1 MNEYKLIDASLVED
15 ADGCHYL
22 DLTYEYEDQYRISK
36 VHFPMVRLPIERIG
50 NINHI
55 FISSSVRHEKV
66 SIDFGTCDF
75 DLELMCREFKDV
87 DGSEYIYRVETIKEK
102 TQKMT
107 VAEIEKKLGYKI
119 EIVAEK

>member
-15 ADGCHYL
+15 ADGRHYL

-36 VHFPMVRLPIERIG
+36 VHFPMVRLPIERVRYINSSCSYWDREHSVEFG
-50 NINHI
+50 N
-55 FISSSVRHEKV
+55 
-66 SIDFGTCDF
+66 G
-75 DLELMCREFKDV
+75 LELSLSKYKDI
-87 DGSEYIYRVETIKEK
+87 DGNEYVYKAEVIKEK

-119 EIVAEK
+119 EIVSEK